1 MPQVACGEGK
11 VTGQTKAV
19 MWTGSR
25 VKAKQDGPEAAATVD
40 DKGSESTPQIYLS
53 YFLIF

>member
-1 MPQVACGEGK
+1 MPQVARGEGK